1 MAILLGVLSSWA
13 VLHLFGHTRSWP
25 WRVVDLQTSQSR
37 QTSQIREPR
46 LSSQTRKPSQS
57 RQNRT
62 PTPTYTR
69 TRQTHRQIQS
79 EIPAAVDM
87 LQLAV
92 SAGHSLHTAV
102 AAVAGSGTGL
112 VIEGLAGVQQRFE
125 RGGQLVDELAKLPDQ
140 LGPELQPLCTTLIVS
155 ASSGAPLGPS
165 LQRLADSQRRRV
177 RRYKEERVRR
187 LPVLLLAPLIT
198 LVLPAF
204 VMLTVVPVAIT
215 TARTGLTP
223 LNSSVPLNTLP
234 LPNTLPLSNTLP
246 LPNTNAP
253 ASPP

>member
-37 QTSQIREPR
+37 QSSQIRKPR
-46 LSSQTRKPSQS
+46 LSSHP
-57 RQNRT
+57 RQNRQSRT
-62 PTPTYTR
+62 PAR

-223 LNSSVPLNTLP
+223 LNSAVPLNSSLPQNTLP
-234 LPNTLPLSNTLP
+234 LPDTLPLSNSLP